1 MTYTFRLTQA
11 QAYAAINSLQALANE
26 MQEQMVYQEQEC
38 AKQAQPNPVLN
49 KKDAEPKSENK
60 PETKS

>member
-11 QAYAAINSLQALANE
+11 QAYATINALQALANE
-26 MQEQMVYQEQEC
+26 MQEQMIGQEQEW

-49 KKDAEPKSENK
+49 KKDAEPKSEK
-60 PETKS
+60 KHEAQS